1 MVDLKPILYVIKH
14 ELLKKDSPYKKE
26 RLLGFFKVFESLAIN
41 LILSDLKDYLVVSE
55 IDKLI
60 SQDPK
65 IEDVRF
71 IQVFVKFLHELY
83 QSEPRGIDEVYTLYG
98 MAEGFA
104 RFHYCYKMSTFKSL
118 VHHLGIYANAWPAKF
133 GLEAIRS
140 DLQDLIRE
148 YRSIMAPPRQ
158 TGPS

>member
-14 ELLKKDSPYKKE
+14 ELLKKDAPYKKA
-26 RLLGFFKVFESLAIN
+26 RLLGLFKVFQSLAIN
-41 LILSDLKDYLVVSE
+41 LKISDLKDYLTLLE
-55 IDKLI
+55 IDDLI
-60 SQDPK
+60 SQEPK
-65 IEDVRF
+65 IEDVSF
-71 IQVFVKFLHELY
+71 IHVFVKFIHELY

-104 RFHYCYKMSTFKSL
+104 LFQYCYKMTTFKSL

-133 GLEAIRS
+133 GLEAVRS
-140 DLQDLIRE
+140 DLEELIRE